1 MTHSRRGAPY
11 RPARIFNALRRCK
24 DVFLTLLFATITAA
38 LVGAA
43 IGSPRLATG
52 LTGAAMILALGVYAY
67 HASDSLPLSF

>member
-1 MTHSRRGAPY
+1 M
-11 RPARIFNALRRCK
+11 
-24 DVFLTLLFATITAA
+24 FLTLLFATITAA